1 MRILVHPDHLRK
13 VSKDFV
19 HASKEN
25 EQIARNLKLQM
36 NLLEQSWRGS
46 VQQDFFKNFIRTQKI
61 MQNYTLLLNKIGD
74 ELLSIAERFE
84 EADENKKSKVVIFGE
99 FILDTYDLGKGYVK
113 ELIPSLASITS
124 GFHLKERNGK
134 FIVYGKRNPTNFA
147 EKSYIKWRTEKLGIP
162 LHATVYDTNPLSTN
176 KWKFAKE
183 SLTDG
188 FKGGAIAETLISV
201 GLNGYDYIWGGHRA
215 EGILSS
221 SFLSSTTVDIG
232 KGMLETGVSMA
243 AGALASAA
251 VTATVT
257 ATAGSVVP
265 GIGTAVGFGVGLVVG
280 IGFDMLDNTRVGKS
294 VTKWTEDKVQDAYQS
309 IGKNLKRLG
318 HKMGETKEEI
328 VGTAKEIKK
337 NIDSAVDDTVDAVSD
352 TFKATSKVLN
362 GWSKALFD

>member
-1 MRILVHPDHLRK
+1 MRILVHPDQLRK

-61 MQNYTLLLNKIGD
+61 MQNYVLLLSKIGN

-84 EADENKKSKVVIFGE
+84 EADENKESKVMTWGKVF
-99 FILDTYDLGKGYVK
+99 LDTYHLGNGYVK
-113 ELIPSLASITS
+113 ELLPGLASITS
-124 GFHLKERNGK
+124 GFRFKKSNGK
-134 FIVYGKRNPTNFA
+134 FIVYGKRNPTTFLEN
-147 EKSYIKWRTEKLGIP
+147 SYIKWRTEKLGIP
-162 LHATVYDTNPLSTN
+162 LNATVYNTNPLATN
-176 KWKFAKE
+176 SWKIAKE

-188 FKGGAIAETLISV
+188 FKGGALAETVISV
-201 GLNGYDYIWGGHRA
+201 GLNAYEYTLGGHRA
-215 EGILSS
+215 EGIMSS
-221 SFLSSTTVDIG
+221 GFLSSTTVELG
-232 KGMLETGVSMA
+232 KGVLQTGVSMA
-243 AGALASAA
+243 AGALATAA
-251 VTATVT
+251 VT

-265 GIGTAVGFGVGLVVG
+265 GIGTAVGFGVGLGLAV
-280 IGFDMLDNTRVGKS
+280 LDNTKIGKS
-294 VTKWTEDKVQDAYQS
+294 VTEWTEDKVQDVYQS

-318 HKMGETKEEI
+318 HEMKETKEEI

-337 NIDSAVDDTVDAVSD
+337 NIDSAVDNTVDAVSD

>member
-1 MRILVHPDHLRK
+1 MRILVHPDQLRE

-61 MQNYTLLLNKIGD
+61 MHDYVLLLSKIGE

-84 EADENKKSKVVIFGE
+84 EADENKESKVVTWGKFL
-99 FILDTYDLGKGYVK
+99 LDTYHLGNGYVK

-124 GFHLKERNGK
+124 GFRLKERNGK
-134 FIVYGKRNPTNFA
+134 FIVYGKRNPTTFV

-176 KWKFAKE
+176 KWKFAKKT
-183 SLTDG
+183 LTDG
-188 FKGGAIAETLISV
+188 FKGGALAETLISV
-201 GLNGYDYIWGGHRA
+201 GLNGYEYTWGGHRA
-215 EGILSS
+215 EGIMSS
-221 SFLSSTTVDIG
+221 SFLSSTTVEVG
-232 KGMLETGVSMA
+232 KGILETGVSMG
-243 AGALASAA
+243 AGALA
-251 VTATVT
+251 TATVA

-265 GIGTAVGFGVGLVVG
+265 GIGTAVGFGVGLGVS
-280 IGFDMLDNTRVGKS
+280 IGLDMLDNTRAGKA
-294 VTKWTEDKVQDAYQS
+294 VTKWTEDKVQDVYQS
-309 IGKNLKRLG
+309 IGKNLKRLS
-318 HKMGETKEEI
+318 HEVPETFEKI
-328 VGTAKEIKK
+328 GGTAKEIKK
-337 NIDSAVDDTVDAVSD
+337 NIGSAVDDTVDAVSD

-362 GWSKALFD
+362 GWSKALFN